1 MCGTKILNKS
11 LHHSVA
17 NDILDTCQCY
27 EQTLAYVFNYVNVAN
42 ASQLTIVR
50 YSILNIVYNI
60 VIVQYEA
67 HIATAP
73 VLVVLT
79 FLAIVV

>member
-42 ASQLTIVR
+42 AS
-50 YSILNIVYNI
+50 
-60 VIVQYEA
+60 
-67 HIATAP
+67 
-73 VLVVLT
+73 
-79 FLAIVV
+79 